1 MLLTQQ
7 LSAIEEKRLI
17 MNTFVAKGLLAR
29 LSYATRETISLY
41 EMDIRVAVKLLVS
54 ILHYE
59 TSLSGLNLTHTQ
71 DRSFVQVEMMSAE

>member
-17 MNTFVAKGLLAR
+17 INTFVAKGLLAR
-29 LSYATRETISLY
+29 LSYATQETISLY
-41 EMDIRVAVKLLVS
+41 EMDIRVALRLLVN
-54 ILHYE
+54 ILRYE

-71 DRSFVQVEMMSAE
+71 DRSFVQVGMMRV